1 MCMSVSTDSR
11 QHARLL
17 WVPGGYTLYHINT
30 RMHVK
35 SERKRQRGGG
45 AKEQE
50 REERSE
56 RGVFICIFEYTHE
69 AQQDARLLSMEYQ

>member
-1 MCMSVSTDSR
+1 
-11 QHARLL
+11 
-17 WVPGGYTLYHINT
+17 
-30 RMHVK
+30 MHVK
-35 SERKRQRGGG
+35 SERKRERGGG

>member
-1 MCMSVSTDSR
+1 
-11 QHARLL
+11 
-17 WVPGGYTLYHINT
+17 
-30 RMHVK
+30 MHVK